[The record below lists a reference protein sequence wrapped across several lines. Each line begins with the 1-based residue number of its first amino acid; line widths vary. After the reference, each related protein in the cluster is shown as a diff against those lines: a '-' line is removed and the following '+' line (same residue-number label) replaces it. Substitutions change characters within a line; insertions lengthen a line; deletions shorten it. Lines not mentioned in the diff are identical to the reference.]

1 MGSKYQDRRGNTSSK
16 HAGQRSKSE
25 RAERELF
32 EEDFP
37 ELKAVIVG

>member
-1 MGSKYQDRRGNTSSK
+1 MDHDRRGNASSK
-16 HAGQRSKSE
+16 HAGRYSKGE
-25 RAERELF
+25 RAEREFF